1 MREKAIILEQNIR
14 SDLKT
19 IAQIYAQIGA
29 PAISQDAGEDA
40 LIVLAYR
47 LHSLYSAF
55 ENIFREIA
63 KTFESHLDDQAGWH
77 IQLLQRMK
85 LDLMPIRPAVINDA
99 AYDKLDELRRFR
111 HLFRSAYSI
120 RLDARRLQLALDKAI
135 ELRDLYPQQTVYFLQ
150 FLQTLQ

>member
-1 MREKAIILEQNIR
+1 MREQAIILERNIR

-19 IAQIYAQIGA
+19 IAEIYAQIGE
-29 PAISQDAGEDA
+29 PAINQDADEDT

-55 ENIFREIA
+55 ENIFRQIA
-63 KTFESHLDDQAGWH
+63 KAFENHLDNQAGWRV
-77 IQLLQRMK
+77 QLLQRMK
-85 LDLMPIRPAVINDA
+85 LDLMPIRPAAIDED

-120 RLDARRLQLALDKAI
+120 RLDARRLQLTLDKAI
-135 ELRDLYPQQTVYFLQ
+135 ELRDLYPQQTADFLKFIQ
-150 FLQTLQ
+150 SLQ